1 MVAHGTVNS
10 RQKSHFQT
18 NIHMAS
24 IHRAMVSSTS
34 PSPILHVH
42 ESVNILFELFAFS
55 RWGWDIWAMDSGALN
70 SGNAKCINL
79 KLCWCQYRSD
89 RYNQGHIDS
98 RSI

>member
-1 MVAHGTVNS
+1 MITREIMVAQGAVNS

-18 NIHMAS
+18 NIHMTS

-55 RWGWDIWAMDSGALN
+55 RSMGV
-70 SGNAKCINL
+70 
-79 KLCWCQYRSD
+79 
-89 RYNQGHIDS
+89 GHLGHE
-98 RSI
+98 